1 MNKQALVYALVAA
14 AVVGSIYFATSENK
28 D

>member
-1 MNKQALVYALVAA
+1 MEWYIALIIISVILALVYALVAA
-14 AVVGSIYFATSENK
+14 TSG